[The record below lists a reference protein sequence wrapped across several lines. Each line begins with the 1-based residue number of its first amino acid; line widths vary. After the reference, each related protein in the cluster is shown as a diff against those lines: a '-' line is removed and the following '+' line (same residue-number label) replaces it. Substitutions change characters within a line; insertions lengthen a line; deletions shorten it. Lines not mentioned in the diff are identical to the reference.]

1 VKLGLLG
8 ALQGE
13 LGALVRAAGFLLN
26 EARVSRAVYLGD
38 DDALDAAVAVWAE
51 SLVGGDASDSGL
63 WERALPLVEGGTPA
77 RLDAFRRAERGRL
90 RLRALEGLP
99 PVERRSVEMIG
110 DHLALLVHDTELLD
124 EEDIYAAALL
134 LYGKSDA
141 PVAKRIGPRWF
152 LSPGPV
158 GVEGGGA
165 LVLDDSSDDVVATFY
180 DLEGR
185 EIRRQPLGSA
195 RAGVFSVGSS

>member
-51 SLVGGDASDSGL
+51 SLVGEDATDTGL
-63 WERALPLVEGGTPA
+63 WERALPLVEGGSPE
-77 RLDAFRRAERGRL
+77 RLDAFLRAERGRA

-99 PVERRSVEMIG
+99 VVERRSVEMIG
-110 DHLALLVHDTELLD
+110 DRLALLVHDTSLLD
-124 EEDIYAAALL
+124 EEDIFAAALL
-134 LYGKSDA
+134 LYGKSDG

-152 LSPGPV
+152 LAPGPV
-158 GVEGGGA
+158 GVDGGGA
-165 LVLDDSSDDVVATFY
+165 LVLDDSGDDVIATFY

-185 EIRRQPLGSA
+185 ETRRQALGAA
-195 RAGVFSVGSS
+195 RGSVFSVG